1 MSKHNPSLLL
11 SVSRNLFARFES
23 ILVYVSLVNEGLKP
37 INIEDLTPTNNPLF
51 FIASN
56 SIGGRFKG
64 SLQSFWMREGVGE
77 IPVKGK
83 SMITLNPR
91 EARGIYVDL
100 IGVFGVLPEGDYKV
114 YVYYRLGQLSFLK
127 SNTIGFKIVKA
138 KPIYSKTFQDYA
150 RNNTIP
156 TRTLWVN
163 EGNDGFYV
171 FLMDCSCN
179 QPSNIISNRRIVGI
193 SSLRDITYSIQS
205 TYGQSV
211 EHILWID
218 NDTLYVV
225 EIVDGDLK
233 NIRRIKTSIGYVLN
247 PPLTAE
253 NGELRFLTFLE
264 GEALIKL
271 LRVPI
276 KGEVMVDDV
285 TRLRGVLDKYSV
297 VFDLDSNPHLVYSI
311 DRKIYYLK
319 INIYDHIEKT
329 SGLLAEV
336 EDPVLSLHLSNAWRY
351 DEGSYRI
358 SLNYVVQKNDK
369 LYSHLIDVDSGKHI
383 SHLYIPIED
392 LKLKLIQVIL
402 DYAYNP
408 YFLLQDSSGAL
419 WFKPCDDELIKV
431 TREDERCPGNISYP
445 VMLISSKY
453 SRKYGVY
460 LRYIK
465 NKSIFTYK
473 KLKKLLD

>member
-1 MSKHNPSLLL
+1 MSRHNLSLLL
-11 SVSRNLFARFES
+11 SVSRNLFVRFES
-23 ILVYVSLVNEGLKP
+23 IIVYVSLVNEGLKP
-37 INIEDLTPTNNPLF
+37 ITIEDLTPTNNPLF
-51 FIASN
+51 FRAVN
-56 SIGGRFKG
+56 NLGGRFKG
-64 SLQSFWMREGVGE
+64 SLQSFWMREDVGE
-77 IPVKGK
+77 IPVGGK
-83 SMITLNPR
+83 SMITLNPK

-100 IGVFGVLPEGDYKV
+100 IRIFSVLPEGDYKV

-150 RNNTIP
+150 RNNTVP

-163 EGNDGFYV
+163 DGLHV

-179 QPSNIISNRRIVGI
+179 LPSNIVSNRRII
-193 SSLRDITYSIQS
+193 EINSLRDITYSIQS
-205 TYGQSV
+205 TYGQNV

-233 NIRRIKTSIGYVLN
+233 NIRRIKASIGYILN

-271 LRVPI
+271 VRIPF

-285 TRLRGVLDKYSV
+285 IRLKDILDKYSV
-297 VFDLDSNPHLVYSI
+297 VFDLDSNPYLVYSI

-358 SLNYVVQKNDK
+358 SLNYVVQKSDK
-369 LYSHLIDVDSGKHI
+369 LYSHLIDVDGGKHI
-383 SHLYIPIED
+383 SHLYTPIED
-392 LKLKLIQVIL
+392 VKLKLIQVIL

-408 YFLLQDSSGAL
+408 YFLLQDGLGAL

-431 TREDERCPGNISYP
+431 TGEDERCPGNISYP

-465 NKSIFTYK
+465 NESIFTYK
-473 KLKKLLD
+473 KLKRLLD